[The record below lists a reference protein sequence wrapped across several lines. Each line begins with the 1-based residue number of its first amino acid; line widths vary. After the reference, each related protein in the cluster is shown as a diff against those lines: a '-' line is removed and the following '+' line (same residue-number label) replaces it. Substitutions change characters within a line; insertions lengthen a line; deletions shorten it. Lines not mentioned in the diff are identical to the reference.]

1 MTQNDFYFI
10 SHQGDESE
18 WALLLAA
25 TAACE
30 ALCRCNRVPLGG
42 HATAAEC
49 AGESQ
54 EAAVNAE

>member
-1 MTQNDFYFI
+1 
-10 SHQGDESE
+10 
-18 WALLLAA
+18 
-25 TAACE
+25 
-30 ALCRCNRVPLGG
+30 VPLGG